1 MPWNLTLASPNGGQ
15 YNLCRFENRFI
26 TQCTIGNGAIYS
38 VNYSA
43 PAEFGAFTSPM
54 PSTGVAAPVQGSTF
68 EAYTC
73 DCENAQVVIE
83 NGGQFYVGDNKTNN
97 KAIVH
102 FNSGSILKIKSGG
115 KLIIADNSK
124 LIIEEGAK
132 LIFEAGA
139 IIELNGDNAL
149 LEFKGKLHLGKD
161 AIFTFTH
168 PGHPESGYLLFDNPN
183 WYDNNVTSVGNDCNS
198 AFYLEG
204 TSINDRVLEINQYA
218 LRDPDNCIF
227 KFFTIK
233 TGTVQLHG
241 NTRLDI
247 QGDIRLLNA
256 RVMSVDAVKGDGV
269 FMYGQ
274 LNLFVG
280 SKFLNLNEGINANL
294 LSTNYLNVNT
304 CQFTQ
309 CGIGV
314 NNKGNFAHISNSIF
328 EYTENNTAI
337 GVNLTA
343 TTKPSYLLGNEFINL
358 AQPVVAVVPAFAPV
372 IMLNNIIHSS
382 WLVPN
387 TYEAIRIE
395 NGRLNMGC
403 NTIENYVT
411 GIHAKYM
418 ATLDMS
424 GASNL
429 GSNDV
434 KNTVNAM
441 VFKNAGYFYLFGG
454 HNNFS
459 PKLFPNGLV
468 ASGNLVGG
476 VIAAPTIKCN
486 VNQWT
491 GNGTYSPINGTD
503 YQLSILGL
511 NNISWIVTLDDPTPA
526 AWNGCQIVLP
536 DPCDNPPCEAA
547 DRMSYTGAATI
558 SNMFYQ
564 NVEIDSAYNDAVSRI
579 DSTSAGN
586 LDAFNRL
593 RLIVTTLLSNPNLND
608 KIVQNNSYY
617 LMQTALADLVLLQ
630 EQGELNLNISIDECF
645 TNLYTYIDNKIIE
658 AISSQNYTSQLY
670 FSLDKAHLKWLQGNR
685 TEAINIL
692 NNMLSW
698 VGVDEIDNIQY
709 WQCVYSLQ
717 NDAILGT
724 ISFNDLNSSIAQCV
738 PVGYNKLS
746 APQVSNSILSNSDY
760 LKMHFDQQ
768 NNSMMFSMQSQLQGE
783 QKFKLWNAYG
793 QLISQYDV
801 MVKSGQNELHF
812 EVPKIAPG
820 IYFFTGTVNGN
831 PHAEKFVVQ

>member
-1 MPWNLTLASPNGGQ
+1 M
-15 YNLCRFENRFI
+15 
-26 TQCTIGNGAIYS
+26 
-38 VNYSA
+38 
-43 PAEFGAFTSPM
+43 
-54 PSTGVAAPVQGSTF
+54 
-68 EAYTC
+68 
-73 DCENAQVVIE
+73 
-83 NGGQFYVGDNKTNN
+83 
-97 KAIVH
+97 
-102 FNSGSILKIKSGG
+102 
-115 KLIIADNSK
+115 
-124 LIIEEGAK
+124 
-132 LIFEAGA
+132 
-139 IIELNGDNAL
+139 
-149 LEFKGKLHLGKD
+149 
-161 AIFTFTH
+161 
-168 PGHPESGYLLFDNPN
+168 
-183 WYDNNVTSVGNDCNS
+183 
-198 AFYLEG
+198 
-204 TSINDRVLEINQYA
+204 
-218 LRDPDNCIF
+218 
-227 KFFTIK
+227 
-233 TGTVQLHG
+233 HG

-309 CGIGV
+309 CEIGV

-783 QKFKLWNAYG
+783 Q
-793 QLISQYDV
+793 
-801 MVKSGQNELHF
+801 
-812 EVPKIAPG
+812 
-820 IYFFTGTVNGN
+820 
-831 PHAEKFVVQ
+831 